1 MIDLDWTVLASGVV
15 FLFTLWA
22 LNKILFRPL
31 LRALDQ
37 RRERTSDVQKKAAE
51 KSEYHDT
58 LVQQYAD
65 KIKQEKQ
72 RGYQLADTMRKNA
85 MQERQKRISEAR
97 GEANRLRERAR
108 SQIEQEVEVV
118 RQKLKRE
125 AEVIAGVI
133 TARVFEKP

>member
-1 MIDLDWTVLASGVV
+1 MIELDWTLVPSGIV

-22 LNKILFRPL
+22 LNKVLFKPL
-31 LRALDQ
+31 FGALDQ
-37 RRERTSDVQKKAAE
+37 RRERTLDVQQKAA
-51 KSEYHDT
+51 KKFEYHEA
-58 LVQQYAD
+58 LVKEYAD

-72 RGYQLADTMRKNA
+72 RGYQLAETMRKNA

-97 GEANRLRERAR
+97 GEANRLREKAR

-118 RQKLKRE
+118 RQKLQRE
-125 AEVIAGVI
+125 AEVIAEVI